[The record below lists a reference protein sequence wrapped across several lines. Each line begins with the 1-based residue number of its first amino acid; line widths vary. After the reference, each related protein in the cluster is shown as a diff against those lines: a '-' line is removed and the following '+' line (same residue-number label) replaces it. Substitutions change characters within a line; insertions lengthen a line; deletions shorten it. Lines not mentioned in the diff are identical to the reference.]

1 MVRRL
6 ERIEGR
12 LFTEGGCLFLVV
24 SVDNDTGAARVSCR
38 VDGKTQIFE
47 MPLAE
52 VTQRVSSGANLIL
65 DNLNAPDSVKR
76 IRQKDGAWF
85 FAAREGQIGPYDSQ
99 EQARQELV
107 RYILSMQT
115 VNEGGRAPRR
125 PVRARRRE
133 TASSPQPA

>member
-24 SVDNDTGAARVSCR
+24 SVDTNAGAARVSCR

-76 IRQKDGAWF
+76 IRQKDGVWF

-107 RYILSMQT
+107 KYILSMQT

-133 TASSPQPA
+133 KASSLQLA